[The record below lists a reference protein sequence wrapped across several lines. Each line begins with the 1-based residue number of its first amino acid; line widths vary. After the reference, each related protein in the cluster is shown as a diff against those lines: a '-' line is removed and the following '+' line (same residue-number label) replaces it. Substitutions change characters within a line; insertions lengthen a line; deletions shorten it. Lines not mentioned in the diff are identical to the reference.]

1 MKTLKSIIAVVAGNF
16 IYALVVKMFL
26 MPSELVTGGTTGIA
40 LAVNYLTGLEVSR
53 FVLIFNVTMLVIG
66 WIILGKAFAMTT
78 FASTFLYP
86 ASLEIC
92 DIIFGDLVLTSDMLL
107 CTVFTGLGIGMSL
120 GIVIRVG
127 ASTGGMDIPPLVLQK
142 LLRIPVSVSMY
153 AFDFCILLTQILFR
167 PAENVLYGI
176 LLVLIYT
183 IVLDK
188 MLLLGSSRTELKIV
202 SAKSDEICSAILRQ
216 LDRGVTLLDG
226 EGGYLHQRR
235 QVILSVISN
244 RELIKV
250 EKIVHSIDPECF
262 MIINRVSEVSGR
274 GFSMEKWHR

>member
-16 IYALVVKMFL
+16 IYALVVKLFL
-26 MPSELVTGGTTGIA
+26 MPAELVTGGTTGIA
-40 LAVNYLTGLEVSR
+40 LAVNYLTELEVSR
-53 FVLIFNVTMLVIG
+53 FVLIFNVAMLVIG

-92 DIIFGDLVLTSDMLL
+92 DTIFGNLVLTNDMLL

-120 GIVIRVG
+120 GIVIRAG

-188 MLLLGSSRTELKIV
+188 ILLLGSSRTELKIV
-202 SAKSDEICSAILRQ
+202 SAKSDEICSAILRE

-262 MIINRVSEVSGR
+262 MIVNRVSEVSGR

>member
-16 IYALVVKMFL
+16 IYALVVKLFL
-26 MPSELVTGGTTGIA
+26 MPAELVTGGTTGIA
-40 LAVNYLTGLEVSR
+40 LAVNYLTELEVSR
-53 FVLIFNVTMLVIG
+53 FVLIFNVAMLVIG

-78 FASTFLYP
+78 LASTFLYP

-92 DIIFGDLVLTSDMLL
+92 DTIFGNLVLTNDMLL

-120 GIVIRVG
+120 GIVIRAG

-188 MLLLGSSRTELKIV
+188 ILLLGSSRTELKIV
-202 SAKSDEICSAILRQ
+202 SAKSDEICSAILRE

-262 MIINRVSEVSGR
+262 MIVNRVSEVSGR